1 MTDTNNQNSL
11 ETAPESQTVETN
23 RAVQVS
29 IEEEMRRSYLDYAM
43 SVIVSRAL
51 PDVRDG
57 LKPVHRR
64 ILYSMYENGYEYSKP
79 FRKCARIVGDVMGK
93 YHPHGDSSIYEALV
107 RMAQDFSMRVP
118 LIAPQGNFGSM
129 DGDKA
134 AAMRYTEAKL
144 AQTSSYLLEDI
155 EKNTIDFRPNYDE
168 TTKEPEVLPAR
179 FPNLLVNGSGGI
191 AVGMATNIPPHNLG
205 EVISACIATI
215 DNPDITIEELLQIVP
230 GPDFPTGGIIMGHGG
245 CRAAAL
251 TGRGSIILRG
261 RTHFEELHK
270 DKTAIVVTEIPYQV
284 NKAEMIKRIAELV
297 KSKTIEGI
305 SDLRDESD
313 RHGVRVV
320 IELKKDA
327 HPDVVL
333 NLLFKN
339 TALQSSFGVN
349 TVALSRGRPQTL
361 NLKQIL
367 QAFISFREEVI
378 RRRTVFEL
386 NKARNR
392 AHVLVGLAIAVANI
406 DEVIELIRNAPD
418 PSVAKEQLMSR
429 HWDASDVEP
438 IIRLI
443 DEPDHVIEDGKYYL
457 SETQAKAILDLKL
470 QRLTGLERDKI
481 HQEVNELSGIIKELL
496 SILASREKLYGIM
509 RDEFVA
515 LKDQFK
521 SERKTTIEDAEF
533 EQDIEDLI
541 QREDMVVTVTASG
554 YIKRVALS
562 TYRAQHRGGKGRSG
576 MSTRSEDEVTNLF
589 VASTH
594 TPLLFF
600 SSKGK
605 VYKMKTYKLPEGTPQ
620 SLGKALVNLLPVE
633 QGETITALLKLPENA
648 AECEG
653 QSVMFATMS
662 GNVRRNRLEDFIN
675 VQSNGKIAMKLDEG
689 DSLIDVRICNE
700 TQDILLSAAGGKC
713 VRFPVSDVRIFE
725 SRASTGVRGMRLADG
740 DKVISMSVLE
750 HVKAETEKR
759 DIYLKAAVAKRRAL
773 NAAAG
778 EVSDEEMMENV
789 DAASLEAL
797 PAEEFAKMAAEEQ
810 FILTVTDIGL
820 GKRSSAY
827 EYRITSRG
835 GSGIT
840 NIDTTRRNSKV
851 VASLPV
857 IDTAHLMMV
866 TDKGKLIRMP
876 VNQIKIAGRNTLG
889 VILFR
894 LEEDEKVVSVTCI
907 DEYDDETEENDS
919 PDEKEGE
926 ISSTALPTPKEQE
939 KEIDA
944 ALAEKT
950 VSEVIEDE
958 AESSDH
964 LEN

>member
-1 MTDTNNQNSL
+1 VTDINNQDSL
-11 ETAPESQTVETN
+11 ETEGTAQTVTTN
-23 RAVQVS
+23 RAVQVP

-144 AQTSSYLLEDI
+144 AQTATYLLEDI

-205 EVISACIATI
+205 EVVSACIATI
-215 DNPDITIEELLQIVP
+215 DNPDISIEELLQIVP
-230 GPDFPTGGIIMGHGG
+230 GPDFPTGGIIMGRGG

-261 RTHFEELHK
+261 RTHFEEIHK

-406 DEVIELIRNAPD
+406 DAVIELIRNAPD
-418 PSVAKEQLMSR
+418 PSVAKEQLMTR
-429 HWDASDVEP
+429 HWDATDVEP

-443 DEPDHVIEDGKYYL
+443 DEPDHIIEDGKYYL

-481 HQEVNELSGIIKELL
+481 HLEVNELSGVIKELL
-496 SILASREKLYGIM
+496 SVLASREKLYGIM

-541 QREDMVVTVTASG
+541 PREDMVVTVTASG

-562 TYRAQHRGGKGRSG
+562 TYRAQRRGGKGRSG
-576 MSTRSEDEVTNLF
+576 MATRSEDEVTNLF

-633 QGETITALLKLPENA
+633 QDETITTLLQLPENV

-653 QSVMFATMS
+653 KSVMFATMS

-675 VQSNGKIAMKLDEG
+675 VQSNGKIAMKLEEG

-700 TQDILLSAAGGKC
+700 NQDALLSAAGGKC
-713 VRFPVSDVRIFE
+713 IRFPVSDVRIFE
-725 SRASTGVRGMRLADG
+725 SRASTGVRGMKLAHG
-740 DKVISMSVLE
+740 DKVISMSILD
-750 HVKAETEKR
+750 HVEATTEKR
-759 DIYLKAAVAKRRAL
+759 DIYLKASGAKRRAL
-773 NAAAG
+773 MAAEG
-778 EVSDEEMMENV
+778 NISDEEMLENV
-789 DAASLEAL
+789 DTASLEAL
-797 PAEEFAKMAAEEQ
+797 SADEFAKMAAEEQ
-810 FILTVTDIGL
+810 FILTVTDVGL

-827 EYRITSRG
+827 DYRITSRG
-835 GSGIT
+835 CSGIT
-840 NIDTTRRNSKV
+840 NIDTSRKNSKV

-866 TDKGKLIRMP
+866 TDKGKIIRMP
-876 VNQIKIAGRNTLG
+876 VNQIKIASRNTLG

-894 LEEDEKVVSVTCI
+894 MEEDEKVVSVTCI
-907 DEYDDETEENDS
+907 DDYEEEPDEND
-919 PDEKEGE
+919 
-926 ISSTALPTPKEQE
+926 TADNTENEQETSHLPTSAQQEQE
-939 KEIDA
+939 IRAD
-944 ALAEKT
+944 LSEKT
-950 VSEVIEDE
+950 VSEVMEGE
-958 AESSDH
+958 AESSDN